1 MAFDENRAARFR
13 ELLQFRPDITERK
26 MFGGLVFMLS
36 GNMLCGVHSR
46 GAMFRVGKASQEDAC
61 RLKGVKPLAFTGR
74 PMGGFVDVS
83 DDALFDDELFKSL
96 LGMALTN
103 TSALPPK

>member
-1 MAFDENRAARFR
+1 MAYDENRAARFR

-61 RLKGVKPLAFTGR
+61 RLNGVKTTRFHRA
-74 PMGGFVDVS
+74 S
-83 DDALFDDELFKSL
+83 DGWFC
-96 LGMALTN
+96 
-103 TSALPPK
+103 

>member
-1 MAFDENRAARFR
+1 MAYDENRAARFR
-13 ELLQFRPDITERK
+13 ELLQYRPDITERK

-46 GAMFRVGKASQEDAC
+46 GSMFRVGKESQDGAC
-61 RLKGVKPLAFTGR
+61 RMAGVKPLAFTGR

-83 DDALFDDELFKSL
+83 DDALFDDECFKSL

-103 TSALPPK
+103 TTALPPK

>member
-1 MAFDENRAARFR
+1 MAYDENRAARFR

-61 RLKGVKPLAFTGR
+61 QGSKPLAFSR
-74 PMGGFVDVS
+74 AS
-83 DDALFDDELFKSL
+83 DGWFC
-96 LGMALTN
+96 
-103 TSALPPK
+103 